1 MFEIS
6 DKSGTRVLFCLLV
19 LAGSF
24 CLAGEPLDRSKY
36 ISIDEIQPGMKGY
49 CLTIYKGTEVEK
61 FDLDVA
67 SVVRNVAP
75 GRNAILVQST
85 DERFIHTGPVA
96 GCSGSPVYIDGRLA
110 GALAFGWIFSKDPLY
125 GVTPIEEM
133 LQTGRAGA
141 SSEAGHTKYSK
152 GFAFDFSRP
161 IDFAEINREITR
173 SAMQAAEGRKTS
185 FTHNS
190 TNATVLPS
198 PLITSGLPA
207 GVCEQLNTL
216 VEPFGFMAVSG
227 IGGGT
232 DFKNS
237 RNVRLVP
244 GASIAVPLVTGDIS
258 MDVLGT
264 VTEVSGN
271 KVYAFGHSFLG
282 YGAVNLPMATGY
294 VHTVVSSLSRSF
306 KFGSSLNIVGAVT
319 VDESVA
325 ICGQIGAKPRMIPL
339 TIRVDRY
346 NDVEKRVYNCRLADN
361 QVLTP
366 LVLGAAVAGAALRG
380 GDLPPDNTVEYKAA
394 IHIEGAE
401 SISFENISAN
411 TGLNEIM
418 WESVGST
425 ALLLNNPYRKVD
437 VNSIEFDICL
447 KSKDIASRI
456 WSIDLSDSKVNA
468 GQKLDVSVVLES
480 ALADKKKYRFTLNI
494 PENLAPGMYELIVC
508 GGAGY
513 QEFLKQNVP
522 YKFIPQSLPTLIEAA
537 NNVLRID
544 RGRLYCLLVLPRGGI
559 AVEKAELPDLPPTK
573 ALVLQDPKRIL
584 TTQSYPH
591 WLEESLKTG
600 TVVTDKKVTRIQVEK

>member
-1 MFEIS
+1 MLRNAY
-6 DKSGTRVLFCLLV
+6 KSGMRVLFCLLV
-19 LAGSF
+19 FAGSF
-24 CLAGEPLDRSKY
+24 CFAGEQLDRSKY

-49 CLTIYKGTEVEK
+49 CLTIYKGTEIEK
-61 FDLDVA
+61 FDLYVV
-67 SVVRNVAP
+67 SVIRKVAP

-96 GCSGSPVYIDGRLA
+96 GCSGSPVYIEGRLA
-110 GALAFGWIFSKDPLY
+110 GALAFGWPFSKDPLY
-125 GVTPIEEM
+125 GVTPIEEI
-133 LQTGRAGA
+133 LQTGRADDRSDA
-141 SSEAGHTKYSK
+141 AHTAYSK

-161 IDFAEINREITR
+161 IDFAEINREMTR
-173 SAMQAAEGRKTS
+173 NARQAADDRRTN

-190 TNATVLPS
+190 ANASVLPS

-207 GVCEQLNTL
+207 GVCEQLNDS
-216 VEPFGFMAVSG
+216 VEPFGLMAVSG
-227 IGGGT
+227 GGLAT
-232 DFKNS
+232 DAKTAE
-237 RNVRLVP
+237 NVRLTP
-244 GASIAVPLVTGDIS
+244 GAALAIPLVTGDIS
-258 MDVLGT
+258 MDVFGT

-282 YGAVNLPMATGY
+282 YGTVNLPMATGY

-306 KFGSSLNIVGAVT
+306 KFGTSLNIVGTVT
-319 VDESVA
+319 TDESAAV
-325 ICGQIGAKPRMIPL
+325 CGQIGAKPRMIPL
-339 TIRVDRY
+339 TIRVERY

-366 LVLGAAVAGAALRG
+366 MVLGAAVAGAALRG

-394 IHIEGAE
+394 INIEGAE
-401 SISFENISAN
+401 PISFENISAN
-411 TGLNEIM
+411 TGLNEMM
-418 WESVGST
+418 WESIGST
-425 ALLLNNPYRKVD
+425 ALLLNNPYKKVD
-437 VNSIEFDICL
+437 VNSMEFDICL

-456 WSIDLSDSKVNA
+456 WSIDLSDSKVEA

-494 PENLAPGMYELIVC
+494 PENLAPGSYELIVC

-513 QEFLKQNVP
+513 QEFLKQNAP
-522 YKFIPQSLPTLIEAA
+522 YRFIPQSLPTLIEAM
-537 NNVLRID
+537 NNALHID

-584 TTQSYPH
+584 TVQSYPH

-600 TVVTDKKVTRIQVEK
+600 TVVTDRETARIKVEK